1 MLYQFAILLLAAL
14 LGIAGSVDVI
24 DSALRKTLTPIV
36 ISKHNLTFLQPGLQL
51 FSYTVLKITFFMG
64 DAPPS
69 HALATNFVYAHVS
82 IVVYGSG
89 GSRLYAQDT
98 SESHCNTNGEM
109 IRIWIN
115 TSYIEEAPD
124 CIIKQFM

>member
-24 DSALRKTLTPIV
+24 DSASRKTLTPIV

-64 DAPPS
+64 DAPP
-69 HALATNFVYAHVS
+69 HMH
-82 IVVYGSG
+82 
-89 GSRLYAQDT
+89 
-98 SESHCNTNGEM
+98 
-109 IRIWIN
+109 
-115 TSYIEEAPD
+115 
-124 CIIKQFM
+124 